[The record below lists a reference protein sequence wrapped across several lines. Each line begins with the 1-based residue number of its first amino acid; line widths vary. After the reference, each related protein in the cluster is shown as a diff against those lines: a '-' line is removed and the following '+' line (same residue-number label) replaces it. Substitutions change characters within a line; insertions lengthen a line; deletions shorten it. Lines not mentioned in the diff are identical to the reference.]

1 MESIFVGVMS
11 SALFL
16 TFGIV
21 AYQRGKNRSFKELY
35 VLFTAIAAILA
46 IVSGL
51 VFVIQSE
58 TVVLFLRRLIFVLW
72 PWFYTVAL
80 LLLLSGVA
88 FYVPEVPI
96 KRMIL
101 FLPSVIFSLVTLFL
115 PIEML
120 HFTKEA
126 PRIFGLVNGNFLL
139 SDFMLMLFFLYF
151 VVTVTCIYL
160 SCPRHVRS
168 LSPIRVLFLPYLVFI
183 GYLGVVVLLMNIW
196 HFENYYVPSLLGY
209 LLLVLGLFHLNTHD
223 WSDEELISSLLPNLV
238 ECAREGYAILNH
250 DGQVKYVNPFFKEK
264 FELPDLKQEDNLAKM
279 LDISL
284 ESSEEETLR
293 TAFTEAL
300 GAENSLQTRFFYGA
314 SGKLSGILLVAG
326 MDEKTAEGELEA
338 KREVTQNYLMLQDQE
353 ASDLMKQLS
362 EETDVNKNLDRELK
376 SIHRI
381 DPLTSLPNYEWFASE
396 LSLEINK
403 MKEKNADVWI
413 VVYFLN
419 LDGFR
424 LVNQSKGMGVGDAV
438 LVAVSDRIRKV
449 AGEQTFVARYA
460 EDEFLMFET
469 VYHPDKKT
477 ADTKA
482 AALINAFREPFG
494 IEGENI
500 FVGLSFGVACY
511 PEDGTNAMDLVHNA
525 EMAKGKAKSIGRN
538 SYYFCNTAVREEV
551 ARDFRVRNDL
561 IDALEN
567 HKLELYYQPQV
578 DMRSGRVVG
587 KEAFLRLNHE
597 KFGLM
602 KPATFISA
610 AEKYGV
616 MKQIDDWVLREAC
629 RQNVQWLKEGAGTV
643 ISVNVSKAQFEEGAI
658 LANVEKTLE
667 ETLMPA
673 NLLELEITEN
683 VLLDDMQGAIEM
695 IKRLKTLGIRIS
707 IDDFGTE
714 YSSLRYLKD
723 LPVDRIKISASFVNG
738 ISTSPIDEAIID
750 ALIVLTE
757 RVGIEIIAEGVEE
770 HEQMTYL
777 RNNGCR
783 FMQGYYFYEPMNVET
798 IEHYKILSLN
808 NDKVL

>member
-1 MESIFVGVMS
+1 
-11 SALFL
+11 
-16 TFGIV
+16 
-21 AYQRGKNRSFKELY
+21 
-35 VLFTAIAAILA
+35 
-46 IVSGL
+46 
-51 VFVIQSE
+51 
-58 TVVLFLRRLIFVLW
+58 
-72 PWFYTVAL
+72 
-80 LLLLSGVA
+80 
-88 FYVPEVPI
+88 
-96 KRMIL
+96 
-101 FLPSVIFSLVTLFL
+101 
-115 PIEML
+115 
-120 HFTKEA
+120 
-126 PRIFGLVNGNFLL
+126 
-139 SDFMLMLFFLYF
+139 
-151 VVTVTCIYL
+151 
-160 SCPRHVRS
+160 
-168 LSPIRVLFLPYLVFI
+168 
-183 GYLGVVVLLMNIW
+183 
-196 HFENYYVPSLLGY
+196 
-209 LLLVLGLFHLNTHD
+209 
-223 WSDEELISSLLPNLV
+223 
-238 ECAREGYAILNH
+238 
-250 DGQVKYVNPFFKEK
+250 
-264 FELPDLKQEDNLAKM
+264 
-279 LDISL
+279 
-284 ESSEEETLR
+284 
-293 TAFTEAL
+293 
-300 GAENSLQTRFFYGA
+300 
-314 SGKLSGILLVAG
+314 

-362 EETDVNKNLDRELK
+362 EETDVNENLDRELK